1 MKSNICIDI
10 GGSYI
15 KYAVF
20 YGQILKKYNLV
31 STDRANVL
39 NQLKDIIK
47 SISENEND
55 NVNSVGISIPG
66 AVDIEKGIIIH
77 AINLNLY
84 NFDMVNY
91 LKKYFNF
98 NIFIISDR
106 DAGLIGCLK
115 SENFKFTKNVL
126 AVSWGTGIALS
137 IFQNNKLYRSANKIA
152 PEFGHTY
159 ISDNENYVCFCGKKG
174 CLNAISGAQA
184 MRNSI
189 NKYLKIRGDNIESSL
204 NYIKENKIT
213 NILEIGSAIGYSA
226 IMMAK
231 ANKNI
236 KVTTIE
242 KDKDRYNIAV
252 SNIKKYNL
260 ENQINIINDDATL
273 TDIKEKY
280 DLIFI
285 DAAKGKN
292 ILFFE
297 KYKDNL
303 KEDGTIITDNL
314 SFHGLVE
321 NPNLIKTKN
330 QKGIVNKIK
339 LFINFLDNNKEFS
352 TIYIPVGDKIAISKR
367 SKKYE

>member
-1 MKSNICIDI
+1 MEEIE
-10 GGSYI
+10 
-15 KYAVF
+15 KYAKENRIPIMQKD
-20 YGQILKKYNLV
+20 GILYLV
-31 STDRANVL
+31 
-39 NQLKDIIK
+39 
-47 SISENEND
+47 
-55 NVNSVGISIPG
+55 
-66 AVDIEKGIIIH
+66 
-77 AINLNLY
+77 
-84 NFDMVNY
+84 
-91 LKKYFNF
+91 
-98 NIFIISDR
+98 
-106 DAGLIGCLK
+106 
-115 SENFKFTKNVL
+115 
-126 AVSWGTGIALS
+126 
-137 IFQNNKLYRSANKIA
+137 
-152 PEFGHTY
+152 
-159 ISDNENYVCFCGKKG
+159 
-174 CLNAISGAQA
+174 
-184 MRNSI
+184 
-189 NKYLKIRGDNIESSL
+189 

-260 ENQINIINDDATL
+260 ENQINIINNDATL

-303 KEDGTIITDNL
+303 TEDGTIITDNL

-352 TIYIPVGDKIAISKR
+352 TIYIPVGDKIATSKR